1 MCGEICLGNNMIS
14 KGILDNFTHKNFKK
28 ANQIEQAS
36 TRRVQFVVFLKK
48 NILSF
53 LILLFTF

>member
-48 NILSF
+48 ISYPF
-53 LILLFTF
+53 